1 MDYQALNADKNELR
15 LLYFIQD
22 RDTLTSASTNDH
34 PQGIVQLEMRTISLD
49 DFTAESREFMESK
62 GDIKYNFKDY
72 IAQKFPALKLFHSD
86 ADRAAGMQLIESSL
100 DDLLSKP
107 SFGRWSWG
115 DYWTLSYTWG
125 DTGITRTIIV
135 NGHPMEV
142 TENLEDFL
150 RGYIMSGITE
160 LSAEEERMGIWIDAV
175 CINQNDVEERN
186 VQVKRMR
193 DIYN

>member
-22 RDTLTSASTNDH
+22 RDTLTSASTNEH

-49 DFTAESREFMESK
+49 DFTTESREFMESK
-62 GDIKYNFKDY
+62 GDITYNFKDY
-72 IAQKFPALKLFHSD
+72 IAQTMPALKPFHSD
-86 ADRAAGMQLIESSL
+86 TDRAAGMQLIDSSL
-100 DDLLSKP
+100 DDTLNRP

-115 DYWTLSYTWG
+115 DYMTLSYTWG

-150 RGYIMSGITE
+150 RG
-160 LSAEEERMGIWIDAV
+160 
-175 CINQNDVEERN
+175 
-186 VQVKRMR
+186 
-193 DIYN
+193 